1 MNHRASSAIAMKPVI
16 NNSNMKAEDIVNK
29 LSLLY
34 KVGMTSFMHH
44 LHKMNLKN
52 PNAVGVSHAQKK
64 EVDELMQYPPQ
75 MSGIKEIINNELIDD
90 E

>member
-1 MNHRASSAIAMKPVI
+1 MNHRASSAIQMKPPV
-16 NNSNMKAEDIVNK
+16 NNSNLKADDIHNK

-44 LHKMNLKN
+44 LHKINLKN

-64 EVDELMQYPPQ
+64 EVEEVMQYPPL
-75 MSGIKEIINNELIDD
+75 MSGMKELITNELIDD
-90 E
+90 

>member
-1 MNHRASSAIAMKPVI
+1 MNHRASSAIQMKPVV
-16 NNSNMKAEDIVNK
+16 NNSSMKADDIHNK
-29 LSLLY
+29 LNLLY

-64 EVDELMQYPPQ
+64 EVEEVMQYPPQ
-75 MSGIKEIINNELIDD
+75 MSGMKELIN
-90 E
+90 